1 MEIISAIFF
10 IAIFIFSAVL
20 HEIAHGWAANALGD
34 PTAKNEG
41 RLSLNPLR
49 HLDPIGSVLLP
60 ATLILLG
67 GGFIF
72 GWAKPV
78 PYNPYNLRDQKRDPA
93 LVALAGPAVNL
104 LIALVFGF
112 LLRGL
117 LVWPGLAVNAY
128 GQSFSII
135 LAGIVW
141 VNILLGVF
149 NLVPIPPLDGSKIL
163 FSFLPAQADK
173 FRFVFERYGFIILII
188 FIFFGFSLLVPVMN
202 LLFNLIVGQPFA

>member
-1 MEIISAIFF
+1 MEIISPIFF

-60 ATLILLG
+60 AILILSRSI
-67 GGFIF
+67 FIF

-93 LVALAGPAVNL
+93 LVALAGPAINL

-117 LVWPGLAVNAY
+117 LVWQGLAINAY
-128 GQSFSII
+128 GQSFTII
-135 LAGIVW
+135 LAAIVW

-163 FSFLPAQADK
+163 FSFLPAGADK
-173 FRFVFERYGFIILII
+173 FRFNLERYGFVILII
-188 FIFFGFSLLVPVMN
+188 FIFFGFSFLVPIMN
-202 LLFNLIVGQPFA
+202 LLFNLIVGQSFA

>member
-20 HEIAHGWAANALGD
+20 HEIAHGWTANALGD

-41 RLSLNPLR
+41 RLSLNPLK
-49 HLDPIGSVLLP
+49 HLDPIGLVLLP

-104 LIALVFGF
+104 LIALVFG
-112 LLRGL
+112 LSLRGL
-117 LVWPGLAVNAY
+117 LVWQGLAINAY

-173 FRFVFERYGFIILII
+173 FRFILERYGFIILII
-188 FIFFGFSLLVPVMN
+188 FIFFGFTLLVPIMN